1 MQPIADLVAGKT
13 VALVGN
19 AASILREKNGESI
32 DAHQIVIRMNLG
44 LPERIGRADRIGMR
58 TDIWATAKCWGWSY
72 SKDAPSWVFMKP
84 LGLTKLGDEHWLACE
99 SLRKMV
105 GDYSLYRWPM
115 HLERDVRDFVGADPG
130 TGVRL
135 LYWLKRHASPLQI
148 SLFGFDCWQ
157 TPSHWSNKG
166 PTSNHS
172 PKLEQA
178 AIERLLCE

>member
-1 MQPIADLVAGKT
+1 MRPIADLVAGKT

-19 AASILREKNGESI
+19 AASILREQHGESI

-44 LPERIGRADRIGMR
+44 LPEQIGRPVLIGRR
-58 TDIWATAKCWGWSY
+58 TDIWATAKYWGGIY
-72 SKDAPSWVFMKP
+72 PKNAPSWVFMKP

-99 SLRKMV
+99 SLWEMV
-105 GDYSLYRWPM
+105 GDDSLDRWPM
-115 HLERDVRDFVGADPG
+115 DLEREVRDFVGADPG

-172 PKLEQA
+172 PRLERL
-178 AIERLLCE
+178 AIERLLA